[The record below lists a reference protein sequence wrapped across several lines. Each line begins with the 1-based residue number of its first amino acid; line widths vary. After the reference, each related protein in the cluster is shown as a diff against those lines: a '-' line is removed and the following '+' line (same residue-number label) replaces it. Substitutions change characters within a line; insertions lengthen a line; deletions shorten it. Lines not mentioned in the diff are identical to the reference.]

1 MVVELRQVVAK
12 AVVPHQQAHQQ
23 VAQVVQQVEA
33 HIHNKPTAGQ
43 AI

>member
-1 MVVELRQVVAK
+1 MVVELHQVVAK
-12 AVVPHQQAHQQ
+12 AVVPHQQ